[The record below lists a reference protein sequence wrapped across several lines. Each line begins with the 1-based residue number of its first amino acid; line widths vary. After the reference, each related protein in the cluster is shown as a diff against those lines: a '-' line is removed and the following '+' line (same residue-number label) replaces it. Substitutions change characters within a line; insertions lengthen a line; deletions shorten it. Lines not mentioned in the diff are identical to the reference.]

1 MIQIGNFFFKYRN
14 YVFIFLYLALFIP
27 SRPIFD
33 EATFGLGYYKFPLF
47 IGLTVTILGQ
57 LIRGA
62 TISLAYIVR
71 GGKDKKVYANELVTN
86 GIFAHCRNPL
96 YVGNILML
104 VGVGILVNSLLY
116 LLVFIPLFL
125 FIYQAIV
132 LAEEHFLRNKF
143 GSQFDA
149 YAKRVHRWLI
159 NPVGLGKT
167 ISGMHFSWRRWL
179 VREYNTQVIWLLA
192 ITLIL
197 VFKYTHWQWDTTT
210 RNTWLIVIVLILA
223 VYYGTIKY
231 FKKSGKWTKLL

>member
-1 MIQIGNFFFKYRN
+1 MMIQIGDFFFKYRN
-14 YVFIFLYLALFIP
+14 YLFIFLYLLLFIP
-27 SRPIFD
+27 SPFIFD
-33 EATFGLGYYKFPLF
+33 EATFGPNFYYYPLF
-47 IGLTVTILGQ
+47 IGLGVTVLGQ

-71 GGKDKKVYANELVTN
+71 GGKDKKVYADQLVTN

-104 VGVGILVNSLLY
+104 IGVGILVNSLLY

-132 LAEEHFLRNKF
+132 LAEERFLSHKF

-149 YAKRVHRWLI
+149 YAKRVHRWLV

-167 ISGMHFSWRRWL
+167 VSGMRF
-179 VREYNTQVIWLLA
+179 
-192 ITLIL
+192 
-197 VFKYTHWQWDTTT
+197 
-210 RNTWLIVIVLILA
+210 
-223 VYYGTIKY
+223 
-231 FKKSGKWTKLL
+231 